1 MISEKYNIFN
11 RETMQCTY
19 SLTRAEI
26 KSTIT
31 KIPVHHYNWDQE
43 KLMKTKTKESPLL
56 FHTNFIRK
64 TPTLILLCS
73 FFFTCFFLPPSTD
86 KANED
91 EVEDFKME
99 INFMK
104 TIGHHENVVTMLGC
118 CTLYPPLCLVVECV
132 PHGDLLHY
140 LRDLRKTVT
149 RTWISHFLETK
160 STGTRKEYVLFWVFC
175 WSTIS
180 EIQEVFW
187 PCNKPQLTIS
197 SRSRWFIFIG
207 LDIPLLTTLT
217 R

>member
-1 MISEKYNIFN
+1 MENIIYSTEKRCNVLIIWPELRLSPRSLKYQCIIPIETKQNPWKQKQKKVLYYFIQISYVKH
-11 RETMQCTY
+11 Q
-19 SLTRAEI
+19 
-26 KSTIT
+26 
-31 KIPVHHYNWDQE
+31 H
-43 KLMKTKTKESPLL
+43 L
-56 FHTNFIRK
+56 FCCL
-64 TPTLILLCS
+64 P
-73 FFFTCFFLPPSTD
+73 FFTCFFLSPWTD

-160 STGTRKEYVLFWVFC
+160 STATRKEYVLF
-175 WSTIS
+175 
-180 EIQEVFW
+180 
-187 PCNKPQLTIS
+187 
-197 SRSRWFIFIG
+197 
-207 LDIPLLTTLT
+207 
-217 R
+217 